1 MPKFCHFFKECSLY
15 VALCDDTLATH
26 VAQIMKSVYNS
37 HFCQDFIMQIHI
49 ILYTPKIPNNTG
61 NAIRLCANTGAKLH
75 LIKPLAFELDD
86 KKLRRAGLDYHEYAD
101 MQVHEDWASCRAYLA
116 TLGVHHIV
124 ALTTKFSRPFYEHRF
139 DVDEKAVAL
148 VFGSETDGLPEDVRD
163 DIGADNWLRL
173 PMLPDSRSLNLS
185 NSVAICLYE
194 VWRQLGFLG
203 DVGQS
208 VGYHR
213 LSSRP

>member
-1 MPKFCHFFKECSLY
+1 MS
-15 VALCDDTLATH
+15 
-26 VAQIMKSVYNS
+26 
-37 HFCQDFIMQIHI
+37 IHI

-75 LIKPLAFELDD
+75 LVEPLAFELDD
-86 KKLRRAGLDYHEYAD
+86 KKLKRAGLDYHEYAD
-101 MQVHEDWASCRAYLA
+101 MQVHQDWQACREYLA
-116 TLGVHHIV
+116 HQNVHTIV
-124 ALTTKFSRPFYEHRF
+124 AMTTKFSRPFYDYDF
-139 DVDEKAVAL
+139 AINNGSVAL
-148 VFGSETDGLPEDVRD
+148 VFGSETDGLPSTVRD

-194 VWRQLGFLG
+194 VWRQQGFGG
-203 DVGQS
+203 DVGES

-213 LSSRP
+213 LSSRPD